1 VTANCGCSLNPAS
14 LNYWL
19 MGIVYACIAP
29 HGAELIPK
37 LAGKQLAAFDKTR
50 KAMEKLAT
58 AMEKYKPS
66 TIIVATPHSV
76 RLDCTIGVVT
86 TEYSGG
92 RLTAH
97 GKSVTA
103 RFQCDRPLAHRIIQ
117 EARRL
122 RLPVIGVNYG
132 TSEGSGSCMPMDWG
146 TLIPLWFF
154 GPAHDRE
161 RQSKL
166 VIVTPSREIPVAQLV
181 RFGSAVARAAD
192 LHSGNVA
199 FVASADQGH
208 AHDKSGPYG
217 FSPASAQHDK
227 FLTRAIKHDNLKRI
241 LEFDAHF
248 IDEAKPDSL
257 WQMAML
263 IGVIEQVPMRA
274 RFISYQAP
282 TYYGMLCADFEPC

>member
-1 VTANCGCSLNPAS
+1 
-14 LNYWL
+14 

-37 LAGKQLAAFDKTR
+37 LAGQRLAAFHKTR
-50 KAMEKLAT
+50 KGMEKLAT
-58 AMEKYKPS
+58 AMEKHRPS
-66 TIIVATPHSV
+66 TIVVATPHSL
-76 RLDCTIGVVT
+76 RLDRTIGVVT

-97 GKSVTA
+97 GKSVSV

-117 EARRL
+117 EARCL

-132 TSEGSGSCMPMDWG
+132 TSEGPGSCMPMDWG
-146 TLIPLWFF
+146 TLIPLWFV
-154 GPAHDRE
+154 GAVHDRE
-161 RQSKL
+161 RQRKL

-181 RFGSAVARAAD
+181 RFGSAVARAAE

-208 AHDKSGPYG
+208 AHDKRGPYG
-217 FSPASAQHDK
+217 FSPASAQHDR
-227 FLTRAIKHDNLKRI
+227 FLTRAIKHDNLKQI
-241 LEFDAHF
+241 LELDAHL

-263 IGVIEQVPMRA
+263 VGVLERVPMRA